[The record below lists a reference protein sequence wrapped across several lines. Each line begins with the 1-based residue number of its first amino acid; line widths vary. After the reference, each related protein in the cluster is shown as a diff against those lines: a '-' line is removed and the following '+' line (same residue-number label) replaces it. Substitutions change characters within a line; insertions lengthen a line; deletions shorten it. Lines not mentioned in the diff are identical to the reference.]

1 MTDQKEEKKDL
12 PQAPAQSERSDQ
24 ELARDVK
31 LEKLAQQG
39 IDLFPHK
46 VDVTHSVTEIVSH
59 YTSLGKEDLEK
70 QSIDVFVPGRI
81 LSIRRMGRA
90 TFFHISDSRN
100 KLQVYLRADKI
111 GQETYERFSL
121 FDIGDI
127 IAVKGVLFKT
137 RTEELTVLAQSF
149 VFLAKCRHPL
159 PEKFHGLQD
168 VELRYRKRY
177 LDLIMNP
184 EIGDIFRMRSALISD
199 IRKYFDERG
208 YIEVETPMMHAVPG
222 GAIARPFK
230 TFHNALGIDLYLR
243 IAPEL
248 YLKRLTV
255 GGLNKV
261 YEINRS
267 FRNEGI
273 STEHNPEFTMLEFYE
288 AYADYHDMMNMT
300 EELISRLSSVLK
312 GTDEIPYGEH
322 TISFKKP
329 WKRMK
334 FIEAVSYYSG
344 LAPSKF
350 DNKEEIIEFA
360 STFVPEG
367 TLLTFGKALDVIFD
381 KCVKQNLIQPTF
393 ITHPPKEISPLAKA
407 SRENP
412 DEAERF
418 ELVIAGMELANAFSE
433 LSDPEEQRAR
443 FEQQAEEREKGDDE
457 SHRVDMDY
465 VHALEYGLPPTGG
478 EGIGIDRL
486 VMLFA
491 NKKSIREVILFPL
504 LRPKEQKKADN
515 ISIRD
520 FYEL

>member
-1 MTDQKEEKKDL
+1 MTDQKEEKIDL
-12 PQAPAQSERSDQ
+12 REAHTQSERSEQ

-31 LEKLAQQG
+31 LEKLVQEG
-39 IDLFPHK
+39 IDIHPHK
-46 VDVTHSVTEIVSH
+46 VDVTHSVTEIVSQ
-59 YTSLGKEDLEK
+59 YTSIKKEDLEK
-70 QSIDVFVPGRI
+70 QHTEVFVPGRI

-90 TFFHISDSRN
+90 TFFHVSDGRN
-100 KLQVYLRADKI
+100 KLQVYLRGDKV
-111 GQETYERFSL
+111 GQESYERFSL

-127 IAVKGVLFKT
+127 IAIKGVLFKT
-137 RTEELTVLAQSF
+137 RTEELTVLAESF

-184 EIGDIFRMRSALISD
+184 EIGDIFRLRSTLISD

-208 YIEVETPMMHAVPG
+208 YIEVETPMMQAVPG
-222 GAIARPFK
+222 GALARPFK

-255 GGLNKV
+255 GGMNKV

-273 STEHNPEFTMLEFYE
+273 SSEHNPEFTMLEFYE
-288 AYADYHDMMNMT
+288 AYTDYNDMMNMT
-300 EELISRLSSVLK
+300 EELINRLSLALK
-312 GTDEIPYGEH
+312 GTEEIPYGEH
-322 TISFKKP
+322 TISFKRP

-334 FIEAVSYYSG
+334 FMEALSYYSG
-344 LAPSKF
+344 LAPSRF
-350 DNKEEIIEFA
+350 ENKEGIVEFA
-360 STFVPEG
+360 SDFVSEG
-367 TLLTFGKALDVIFD
+367 TSLTYGKALDVIFD
-381 KCVKQNLIQPTF
+381 KFVKQNLIQPTF
-393 ITHPPKEISPLAKA
+393 ITNPPKEISPLAKA
-407 SRENP
+407 SKENP

-433 LSDPEEQRAR
+433 LSDPEEQRKR
-443 FEQQAEEREKGDDE
+443 FEQQAEERKKGDDE
-457 SHRVDMDY
+457 SHRIDIDY
-465 VHALEYGLPPTGG
+465 IQALEYGLPPAGG

-486 VMLFA
+486 VMLFTD
-491 NKKSIREVILFPL
+491 KKSIREVILFPL
-504 LRPKEQKKADN
+504 LRPKK
-515 ISIRD
+515 
-520 FYEL
+520 